1 MKSENR
7 NTHPN
12 LLRLG
17 LLISALLILV
27 TFPAMGGVDW
37 KALDVGNLS
46 SAVYNTAV
54 VGYPTSPTQNPS
66 GWWPAGTNDSYE
78 GDIWIGAKKGGEV
91 GVSYSDGRQSE
102 IWPTDDSPEVISN
115 KPGVTTKGTPTGQ
128 SIWFKC
134 TDTNPDANLEL
145 ILGLDIE
152 VNGFQWSYA
161 PLYDFFI
168 LEYKVTNVGKDTLE
182 DVFMAFRYDVD
193 VSSSETGTA
202 NYSADDFVALDET
215 PDGLNP
221 DAHPNRYLS
230 YGYSNASS
238 TGFIGLRSLGRLY
251 SAITRGT
258 LTPKYHSQR
267 TSGLQFLPIRQPL
280 PRCTP

>member
-1 MKSENR
+1 MKPENPNR
-7 NTHPN
+7 HPN
-12 LLRLG
+12 LPRLA
-17 LLISALLILV
+17 LLISALLIIA
-27 TFPAMGGVDW
+27 TFPAMAGVDW

-66 GWWPAGTNDSYE
+66 GWWPAGTNDSYIYE

-91 GVSYSDGRQSE
+91 GVSFSDGRQSE

-115 KPGVTTKGTPTGQ
+115 KPGLTTKGTPTGQ

-134 TDTNPDANLEL
+134 TDTNPEANLEL

-168 LEYKVTNVGKDTLE
+168 LEIQSHQCQQ
-182 DVFMAFRYDVD
+182 R
-193 VSSSETGTA
+193 
-202 NYSADDFVALDET
+202 
-215 PDGLNP
+215 
-221 DAHPNRYLS
+221 H
-230 YGYSNASS
+230 
-238 TGFIGLRSLGRLY
+238 LGRC
-251 SAITRGT
+251 IHGV
-258 LTPKYHSQR
+258 
-267 TSGLQFLPIRQPL
+267 PIRRGCLQQ
-280 PRCTP
+280 